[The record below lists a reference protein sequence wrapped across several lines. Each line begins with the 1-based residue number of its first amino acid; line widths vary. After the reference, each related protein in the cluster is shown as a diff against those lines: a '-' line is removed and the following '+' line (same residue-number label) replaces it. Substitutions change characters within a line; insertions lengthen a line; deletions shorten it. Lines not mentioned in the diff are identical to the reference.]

1 MVYDLY
7 NIYLMMFHEGKKKAI
22 IKQEKEIVKFHN
34 PYGYKGIVKVYK
46 ISDQI
51 KYMEEESLNE
61 KRS

>member
-1 MVYDLY
+1 
-7 NIYLMMFHEGKKKAI
+7 MMFHGGKKKAI
-22 IKQEKEIVKFHN
+22 IKQENEIVKFHN
-34 PYGYKGIVKVYK
+34 PYGYKGIVKVYR